1 MEDVGAKS
9 RPSGLE
15 ASGTRGTVD
24 VEAPAINSLQSPE
37 TRHTP
42 LAYGLNFHKMLL
54 KKFTKLPW
62 SLGPSNVIS
71 SWAKSSTSNRSS
83 DVFLRIFRYF
93 QVSDSK
99 RNKDFTSLYI
109 LYVLDYSRN
118 GRRILDIVIE
128 HLIKFIIGLVKN
140 IIYCWHTSLICR
152 LHYLHDM
159 QDKPDMSHFARTITC
174 V

>member
-1 MEDVGAKS
+1 
-9 RPSGLE
+9 
-15 ASGTRGTVD
+15 
-24 VEAPAINSLQSPE
+24 
-37 TRHTP
+37 
-42 LAYGLNFHKMLL
+42 MLL

-62 SLGPSNVIS
+62 FLGPSNVIS
-71 SWAKSSTSNRSS
+71 SWAESSTSNRSS
-83 DVFLRIFRYF
+83 DVFLCIFRYF

-140 IIYCWHTSLICR
+140 IIYSCHTSLLCR
-152 LHYLHDM
+152 LHYLHNM
-159 QDKPDMSHFARTITC
+159 QDKHTFARTITC